1 MGCERR
7 APVWQQG
14 QGQVLLLPP
23 LSDRY
28 MPTAWGCGVVIAA
41 WKGGSARLHAPDG
54 SSWSR
59 WVRTAQGRPASRR
72 VAPCGPHVVG
82 LGRSSCVPVEGNAGW
97 QWWWWWCVGWVSW
110 AGGPPP
116 RRVSARCHGRWHG
129 EQPRGGLAAGC
140 RSTCSDS
147 RHFPALNVPFR
158 TWSGPPPTPAIL
170 ATLFLYAFPPS
181 SADGPAGVLDIFFVA
196 HTASQQSREHTYNL
210 LFPHVSWGPGGR
222 RVRRESMP

>member
-1 MGCERR
+1 
-7 APVWQQG
+7 
-14 QGQVLLLPP
+14 
-23 LSDRY
+23 

-41 WKGGSARLHAPDG
+41 WKGGSARLHAPEG

-72 VAPCGPHVVG
+72 SMWPSRCWVGSFIVRAGGRECWLAAPQ
-82 LGRSSCVPVEGNAGW
+82 

-110 AGGPPP
+110 DGGPPP
-116 RRVSARCHGRWHG
+116 RRVSARCHGRWHAW
-129 EQPRGGLAAGC
+129 RAAARWVGC
-140 RSTCSDS
+140 RL
-147 RHFPALNVPFR
+147 PLNVQRFPPFSSTECSVPDVVR
-158 TWSGPPPTPAIL
+158 PTAHPCY
-170 ATLFLYAFPPS
+170 TCDSFFLYAFPPS
-181 SADGPAGVLDIFFVA
+181 SADGPAGVLDIFVT

>member
-1 MGCERR
+1 
-7 APVWQQG
+7 
-14 QGQVLLLPP
+14 
-23 LSDRY
+23 

-59 WVRTAQGRPASRR
+59 WVRTAQGRPAPRS

-97 QWWWWWCVGWVSW
+97 QQQWWWWWCVGWVSW
-110 AGGPPP
+110 DGGPPP

-158 TWSGPPPTPAIL
+158 TWSGPPPTPAIR
-170 ATLFLYAFPPS
+170 AALFLYAFPPS
-181 SADGPAGVLDIFFVA
+181 SADGPAGVLDIFVT